1 MEDVELR
8 YDNIYD
14 KDLLLLGEKKR
25 KGCCGW
31 LLSFFK

>member
-14 KDLLLLGEKKR
+14 KELLLGEKKR

-31 LLSFFK
+31 LFSFFK